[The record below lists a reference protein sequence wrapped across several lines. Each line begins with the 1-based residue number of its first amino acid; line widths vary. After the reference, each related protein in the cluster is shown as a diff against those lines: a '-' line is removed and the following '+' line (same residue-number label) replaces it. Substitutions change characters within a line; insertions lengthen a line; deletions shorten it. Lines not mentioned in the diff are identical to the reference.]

1 VHVVFTREGKMEK
14 HPEEDLVTEGTHTSL
29 MADIIKDKFRRGTH
43 RKGFQRSSREQ
54 GVMLHVQ

>member
-1 VHVVFTREGKMEK
+1 MEK